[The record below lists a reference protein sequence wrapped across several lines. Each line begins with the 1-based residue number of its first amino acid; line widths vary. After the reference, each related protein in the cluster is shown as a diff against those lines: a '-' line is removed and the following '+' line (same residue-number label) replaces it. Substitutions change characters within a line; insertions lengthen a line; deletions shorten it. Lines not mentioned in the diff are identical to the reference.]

1 MIPREILTPAQ
12 HDIAD
17 AHAGTSFESLVTAAG
32 RAVAR
37 AIRRRYRPCRVAVL
51 CGPGNNGRDGRM
63 AASFLAAWG
72 WPVSFDPADTARADL
87 TIDAFLGAGLNRDLP
102 ETMAAPLRR
111 ARRVVAVD
119 VPSGLDGATGR
130 TRGEVRAAELTVT
143 FLRLKPGHLLLPG
156 GTLCGEIH
164 LADIGHAPAAVVATH
179 PTMFLN
185 ALAAVDL
192 PHPTATSHKYARGT
206 VSVLA
211 GHLPGA
217 AQLAAMAARRA
228 GAGLVGLLGA
238 ALPEPGI
245 LADQTLDAILADPR
259 REVFVVGS
267 GGGGDRAPRL
277 IAAGKRVV
285 ADADALAHNVTGA
298 AIITPHA
305 AEFARAFGDPSAD
318 PLAAARA
325 AAAQTGAVV
334 VLKGHATI
342 IASPDGRAAINA
354 NAPAWLATAGTG
366 DVLAGLAAGL
376 LAQGLPAWDAAC
388 AAVFLHGRAGQLAGP
403 RLIAE
408 DLLTHLRPACL
419 DPGPAMSQP
428 SPILPV

>member
-1 MIPREILTPAQ
+1 
-12 HDIAD
+12 
-17 AHAGTSFESLVTAAG
+17 
-32 RAVAR
+32 
-37 AIRRRYRPCRVAVL
+37 
-51 CGPGNNGRDGRM
+51 
-63 AASFLAAWG
+63 
-72 WPVSFDPADTARADL
+72 
-87 TIDAFLGAGLNRDLP
+87 
-102 ETMAAPLRR
+102 
-111 ARRVVAVD
+111 
-119 VPSGLDGATGR
+119 
-130 TRGEVRAAELTVT
+130 
-143 FLRLKPGHLLLPG
+143 
-156 GTLCGEIH
+156 
-164 LADIGHAPAAVVATH
+164 
-179 PTMFLN
+179 MFLN